1 MVVAVVAVVVVVVS
15 AISRSLIFWSRMSRD
30 DLTLPLT
37 MLKSEMLK
45 AVLADVHVAALQR
58 AVVVPVGKQVPPSIA
73 GISFMENAEAARGK
87 IIGYPLEFPP
97 SVVLFPR

>member
-30 DLTLPLT
+30 DLTLPLK

-45 AVLADVHVAALQR
+45 AVLADVHAAALQR
-58 AVVVPVGKQVPPSIA
+58 AVVVPAGKQVPPSIA
-73 GISFMENAEAARGK
+73 GISFMEDAEAARGK
-87 IIGYPLEFPP
+87 ITGYPIEFPA